1 MGYMKFQDQLSYRYK
16 LLNSPEK
23 LILINVI
30 CFVLPLF
37 FKTIFF
43 LFNIPFTFF
52 SSWFNLTSDW
62 SVFLFQPWT
71 ILTYSFLHSGF
82 FHLFWNMYLLFFASR
97 IFLNLLPSKTF
108 LSTYFLGVVIGGF
121 TFLVSYSLFPAFIN
135 STPRMV
141 GASAGVMAILVFI
154 ATFTP
159 EQEVRL
165 IFFNIKLQ
173 YIGLAFVLLDVI
185 QIPYG
190 NAGGHL
196 AHLGGAS
203 LGFLYAYRLKQGIDI
218 GLPFDLF
225 INKISVLFSKKT
237 PLKTVFKN
245 QKSNSKNSEKSNDN
259 SHQKSIDII
268 LDKISDSGYDSL
280 SKEEKEFLFKAGKK

>member
-1 MGYMKFQDQLSYRYK
+1 MKFQDQLLYRYQ
-16 LLNSPEK
+16 LLNSAEK
-23 LILINVI
+23 LILINVV
-30 CFVLPLF
+30 CFILPLF
-37 FKTIFF
+37 LKTIFF

-52 SSWFNLTSDW
+52 LSWFNLSSDW

-71 ILTYSFLHSGF
+71 LLTYSFLHSGF

-97 IFLNLLPSKTF
+97 MFLNLLPSKTF
-108 LSTYFLGVVIGGF
+108 FNTYFLGVVIGGF

-159 EQEVRL
+159 EKEVRL

-203 LGFLYAYRLKQGIDI
+203 LGFLYAHRLKQGTDI
-218 GLPFDLF
+218 GLSFESFVD
-225 INKISVLFSKKT
+225 KILVLFRKKA
-237 PLKTVFKN
+237 PLKTVYKN
-245 QKSNSKNSEKSNDN
+245 QNSRPKTSERSNDN
-259 SHQKSIDII
+259 SYQKNIDLI
-268 LDKISDSGYDSL
+268 LDKISASGYDSL